1 MADDSSIFAYPVAS
15 AEDQLAALQRASS
28 DWHDVRLDD
37 YHRRFFEKR
46 LKIPQALVDHPNSAN
61 WVIIWNYLD
70 ERSWGSERKKK
81 IVDLINENRLDN
93 QNPHDFTLDLDQITQ
108 FDYKLKI

>member
-1 MADDSSIFAYPVAS
+1 MADSSSIFAYPVAS

-28 DWHDVRLDD
+28 DWRKEVLNDSL
-37 YHRRFFEKR
+37 RRFFENR